1 MTAAQKVIEILE
13 AKNLPFTSVEVEGV
27 IRRHSLRLEGSV
39 GDLIEEVVAEGVKRS
54 VGVLE
59 SFSDTFKV
67 SLPIGQMEELF
78 WRRGWVYVRGS
89 TPLEVQ
95 TRRAN
100 GSLIDTLRPR
110 PSIPHSELPKKIEL
124 YVRPGLVKLHLGH
137 SLQAVRGRAFFRAYS
152 GEELEHA
159 LEDVK
164 RLSSFLPV
172 MELEDLPQ
180 ALERLKALDMWESC
194 LEGPYVLARGAGVWL
209 LRKGPVFGDPELD
222 GMVLR
227 GEKLT
232 LSFPGDVEVTFRI
245 DWYWEWEGV
254 GLQDFRIRW
263 GRETVY
269 LGEDFGGEEWGGGRL
284 LAGSLE
290 KNPVAE
296 AIRTRLEQKVY
307 FYQAEEGEQDLALSG
322 ISPRMWA
329 FLRVLA
335 EREDPLAFL
344 AEGKF
349 GLHVSAELFGDL

>member
-1 MTAAQKVIEILE
+1 MSVAQKVIEILE
-13 AKNLPFTSVEVEGV
+13 AKKLPFTSVEVEGV
-27 IRRHSLRLEGSV
+27 IRRYDLRLEGSV
-39 GDLIEEVVAEGVKRS
+39 EDLIEEVVAEGVKRS
-54 VGVLE
+54 VKVLE

-95 TRRAN
+95 TRGAN
-100 GSLIDTLRPR
+100 GGLIDTLHPR
-110 PSIPHSELPKKIEL
+110 PSAPHPELSKEIEL

-137 SLQAVRGRAFFRAYS
+137 SLQAVRGRALFKGYS
-152 GEELEHA
+152 EEELEHA

-172 MELEDLPQ
+172 LELEDLPQ
-180 ALERLKALDMWESC
+180 ALERLRALDAGESR
-194 LEGPYVLARGAGVWL
+194 LEGPYVLTRGAGVWL
-209 LRKGPVFGDPELD
+209 LRRGPIFGDPDLD
-222 GMVLR
+222 GAVLR
-227 GEKLT
+227 GERVA
-232 LSFPGDVEVTFRI
+232 LSFPGDVEATFRI

-263 GRETVY
+263 RREVVY

-284 LAGSLE
+284 LADSLE

-296 AIRTRLEQKVY
+296 AIRARLEQEVY
-307 FYQAEEGEQDLALSG
+307 FYQEGEERDLALSG

-349 GLHVSAELFGDL
+349 GLHVTAVLFGDL